1 MTGLEIGFLSVGV
14 IVALI
19 YAGMHVAVALSLV
32 SFASVWLQNGD
43 PWLAAKLLTLAASDG
58 VADQTFAVIPL
69 FVMMGLIMSASDVG
83 RDAYDV
89 GDHFLRRIRGGL
101 GLATVSSNA
110 VFAAVTGVSIASAA
124 VFTRVAV
131 PEMLRLGYSP
141 RFAVGTVAGSS
152 VLGMLIPPSILLIIY
167 AILTEQSIGQMF
179 FAGIGPGIIL
189 SAVYCGG
196 IVAMAYLVPAF
207 VFDQTGRFATPDGV
221 AVAGGGP
228 VGVDLPP
235 SRRSGREIVAKSAPI
250 VGLIGIVLGGIYGGI
265 FTPTEA
271 GAVGTLAALLL
282 AVVRRKLSLGAF
294 WGVLKETGHLT
305 AAVCFLVIAATMYTR
320 SLGLAGVPIEIGA
333 MVQTATESFLVV
345 ILVYVLVILFLGT
358 IIDSVSII
366 LIMVPLFL
374 PVMQGFGADPIWFGI
389 ITVIAVEV
397 GLLTPPLGMACFVIK
412 GCLQDER
419 ITLGDVF
426 MGAAP
431 FALMMIFVLALL
443 TAWPDLVYIDR
454 WFG

>member
-1 MTGLEIGFLSVGV
+1 MTGLELGLISVGV

-32 SFASVWLQNGD
+32 SFISVWVQNGD
-43 PWLAAKLLTLAASDG
+43 PVLAAKLLTLAAADG

-101 GLATVSSNA
+101 GLATVGSNA

-167 AILTEQSIGQMF
+167 AILTEQSIGMMF
-179 FAGIGPGIIL
+179 FAGIGPGILL
-189 SAVYCGG
+189 SGVYCLG
-196 IVAMAYLVPAF
+196 ILAMAYLTPSF
-207 VFDQTGRFATPDGV
+207 VFDQTGRFATPEGEVERTAYLANLDPPKRT
-221 AVAGGGP
+221 AGEILGKS
-228 VGVDLPP
+228 LP
-235 SRRSGREIVAKSAPI
+235 IL
-250 VGLIGIVLGGIYGGI
+250 GLITIVLGGIYGGV

-271 GAVGTLAALLL
+271 GAVGALAALIL
-282 AVVRRKLSLGAF
+282 AVARRKLSLAGF
-294 WGVLKETGHLT
+294 WDVVKETGHLT

-320 SLGLAGVPIEIGA
+320 SLGLAGVPVEIGQL
-333 MVQTATESFLVV
+333 VQTATDNFLVV
-345 ILVYVLVILFLGT
+345 ILIYVLVILFLGT

-374 PVMQGFGADPIWFGI
+374 PVMNSFGADPIWFGI
-389 ITVIAVEV
+389 LTVIAVEV

-412 GCLQDER
+412 GCLDDDR

-426 MGAAP
+426 LGAAP
-431 FALMMIFVLALL
+431 FALMMVFVLGLL
-443 TAWPDLVYIDR
+443 TAWPDLVYINR

>member
-1 MTGLEIGFLSVGV
+1 MTGLELGLISVVV

-32 SFASVWLQNGD
+32 SFASVWIQNGS
-43 PWLAAKLLTLAASDG
+43 PMLAAQLLTLAAADG

-89 GDHFLRRIRGGL
+89 ADFFLRRIRGGL

-167 AILTEQSIGQMF
+167 AILTEQSIGMMF

-189 SAVYCGG
+189 SGVYCAG
-196 IVAMAYLVPAF
+196 IIGMAYVFPAF
-207 VFDQTGRFATPDGV
+207 VFDRTGRFATPDGTVVEGGFSPQDIPPPQRTV
-221 AVAGGGP
+221 A
-228 VGVDLPP
+228 
-235 SRRSGREIVAKSAPI
+235 EIIAKSAPLI
-250 VGLIGIVLGGIYGGI
+250 GLIGIVLGGIYGGI

-271 GAVGTLAALLL
+271 GAVGTLAALVL
-282 AVVRRKLSLGAF
+282 AVLRRKLTLADF

-320 SLGLAGVPIEIGA
+320 SLGLAGVPMEIGA
-333 MVQTATESFLVV
+333 LVQTATDNFLLV

-374 PVMQGFGADPIWFGI
+374 PVMNSFGADPIWFGI
-389 ITVIAVEV
+389 LTVIAVEV

-412 GCLQDER
+412 GCLEDER

-426 MGAAP
+426 YGAAP

-443 TAWPDLVYIDR
+443 TAWPDLVYINR

>member
-1 MTGLEIGFLSVGV
+1 MTGLEIGLISVGV

-19 YAGMHVAVALSLV
+19 YAGMHVAIALSLV
-32 SFASVWLQNGD
+32 SFVSVALQRGDAVLAS
-43 PWLAAKLLTLAASDG
+43 KLLTLAAADG

-69 FVMMGLIMSASDVG
+69 FVLMGLIMSASDVG

-89 GDHFLRRIRGGL
+89 ADHFLRRIRGGL

-167 AILTEQSIGQMF
+167 AILTEQSIGLMF
-179 FAGIGPGIIL
+179 FAGIGPGLLL
-189 SAVYCGG
+189 SGVYCAG
-196 IVAMAYLVPAF
+196 IVGMAYLTPRF
-207 VFDQTGRFATPDGV
+207 VYDTTGRFSDPD
-221 AVAGGGP
+221 AMES
-228 VGVDLPP
+228 PP
-235 SRRSGREIVAKSAPI
+235 DRSALELLGKIAPI
-250 VGLIGIVLGGIYGGI
+250 MALVVIVLGGIYGGI

-271 GAVGTLAALLL
+271 GAIGAAAALIL
-282 AVVRRKLSLGAF
+282 AIARRKLTLLKF
-294 WGVLKETGHLT
+294 WGVLKETGHIT

-320 SLGLAGVPIEIGA
+320 SLGIAGVPDEIGN
-333 MVQTATESFLVV
+333 MVRTATDNFVV
-345 ILVYVLVILFLGT
+345 VLLIYILVILFLGT
-358 IIDSVSII
+358 IIDSVSIL

-374 PVMQGFGADPIWFGI
+374 PIMQGFGADPIWFGI
-389 ITVIAVEV
+389 LTVIAVEV

-412 GCLQDER
+412 GCIDDPR

-426 MGAAP
+426 IGALP
-431 FALMMIFVLALL
+431 FAGMMILVLVML
-443 TAWPDLVYIDR
+443 TIWPDLVYIDR

>member
-1 MTGLEIGFLSVGV
+1 MTGLEIGLISVGV
-14 IVALI
+14 IVLLI
-19 YAGMHVAVALSLV
+19 YSGMHVAVALSLV
-32 SFASVWLQNGD
+32 SFLSVWVQNGD
-43 PWLAAKLLTLAASDG
+43 PLLAAKLLTLAAAEG

-83 RDAYDV
+83 RDSYDV
-89 GDHFLRRIRGGL
+89 GDYFLRRIRGGL
-101 GLATVSSNA
+101 GIATVGSNA

-167 AILTEQSIGQMF
+167 AILTEQSIGMMF

-189 SAVYCGG
+189 STVYCVG
-196 IVAMAYLVPAF
+196 IVLMAYLTPSF
-207 VFDQTGRFATPDGV
+207 VFDKTGRFSSTESEASGTWVSPQDIPAPQRSV
-221 AVAGGGP
+221 AEIAGKS
-228 VGVDLPP
+228 LP
-235 SRRSGREIVAKSAPI
+235 IL
-250 VGLIGIVLGGIYGGI
+250 GLIAIVLGGIYGGI

-271 GAVGTLAALLL
+271 GAVGALAALIL
-282 AVVRRKLSLGAF
+282 AVARRKLTLAQF
-294 WGVLKETGHLT
+294 WDVVKETGHLT

-320 SLGLAGVPIEIGA
+320 SLGLAGVPVEIGNL
-333 MVQTATESFLVV
+333 VQTATDNFL
-345 ILVYVLVILFLGT
+345 LVLLMYILVILFLGT
-358 IIDSVSII
+358 IIDSVSIL

-374 PVMQGFGADPIWFGI
+374 PIMQAFGADPIWFGI
-389 ITVIAVEV
+389 ITVVAVEV

-412 GCLQDER
+412 GCLEDDR

-426 MGAAP
+426 WGAAP
-431 FALMMIFVLALL
+431 FALMMVFVLGLL
-443 TAWPDLVYIDR
+443 TALPDLVYVNR

>member
-1 MTGLEIGFLSVGV
+1 MTGLELGLISVGV

-19 YAGMHVAVALSLV
+19 YTGMHVAVALSLV
-32 SFASVWLQNGD
+32 SFASVWIQNGD
-43 PWLAAKLLTLAASDG
+43 PVLAAKLLTLAAADG
-58 VADQTFAVIPL
+58 IADQTFAVIPL

-89 GDHFLRRIRGGL
+89 GDYFLRRIRGGL
-101 GLATVSSNA
+101 GLATVGSNA

-152 VLGMLIPPSILLIIY
+152 VLGMLIPPSILLIIF
-167 AILTEQSIGQMF
+167 AILTEQSIGLMF

-189 SAVYCGG
+189 SVVYCLG
-196 IVAMAYLVPAF
+196 IVAMAYLTPSF
-207 VFDQTGRFATPDGV
+207 VFDQAGRFATPDGTTV
-221 AVAGGGP
+221 GAGPMPQDMTPPDRTPGEIASKS
-228 VGVDLPP
+228 LPL
-235 SRRSGREIVAKSAPI
+235 I
-250 VGLIGIVLGGIYGGI
+250 GLITIVLGGIYGGV

-271 GAVGTLAALLL
+271 GAIGTLAALIL
-282 AVVRRKLSLGAF
+282 AVARRKLSLAEF

-320 SLGLAGVPIEIGA
+320 SLGLAGVPVEIGGL
-333 MVQTATESFLVV
+333 VQTATDDFLMV
-345 ILVYVLVILFLGT
+345 ILIYILVILFLGT

-374 PVMQGFGADPIWFGI
+374 PVMNSFGADPIWFGI

-412 GCLQDER
+412 GCLEDDR

-426 MGAAP
+426 LGAAP
-431 FALMMIFVLALL
+431 FALMMVFVLALL

>member
-1 MTGLEIGFLSVGV
+1 MTGLEIGFLSVAV
-14 IVALI
+14 IVTLI
-19 YAGMHVAVALSLV
+19 YSGMHVAIALSLV
-32 SFASVWLQNGD
+32 SFLSVWLQNGD
-43 PWLAAKLLTLAASDG
+43 AGLAATLLTLAAADG

-89 GDHFLRRIRGGL
+89 GDYFLRRLRGGL
-101 GLATVSSNA
+101 GLATVGSNA

-167 AILTEQSIGQMF
+167 AILTEQSIGLMF

-189 SAVYCGG
+189 SVTYCLG
-196 IVAMAYLVPAF
+196 IIAMAYAIPSF
-207 VFDQTGRFATPDGV
+207 VFD
-221 AVAGGGP
+221 
-228 VGVDLPP
+228 
-235 SRRSGREIVAKSAPI
+235 RSGRFTSAEFSAAGLLPHEVEQAHRSGAEIAGKSLPI
-250 VGLIGIVLGGIYGGI
+250 LGLITIVLGGIYGGI

-271 GAVGTLAALLL
+271 GAVGTLAALVL
-282 AVVRRKLSLGAF
+282 AVARRKLTLGDF
-294 WGVLKETGHLT
+294 WGVLKDTGHLT
-305 AAVCFLVIAATMYTR
+305 AAVCLLVIAATMYTR
-320 SLGLAGVPIEIGA
+320 SLGLAGVPVEIGN
-333 MVQTATESFLVV
+333 MVQTATDNFLVV
-345 ILVYVLVILFLGT
+345 ILIYLLIILFLGT

-389 ITVIAVEV
+389 LTVIAVEV

-412 GCLQDER
+412 GCLEDQR

-426 MGAAP
+426 WGAAP
-431 FALMMIFVLALL
+431 FAVMMILVLGLL
-443 TAWPDLVYIDR
+443 TAWPDLVYINR

>member
-1 MTGLEIGFLSVGV
+1 MTGLEIGLISVVV

-19 YAGMHVAVALSLV
+19 YAGMHVAIALSLV
-32 SFASVWLQNGD
+32 SFLSVALQRGDAVLAS
-43 PWLAAKLLTLAASDG
+43 KLLTLAAADG

-69 FVMMGLIMSASDVG
+69 FVLMGLIMSASDVG

-89 GDHFLRRIRGGL
+89 ADHFLRRIRGGL

-167 AILTEQSIGQMF
+167 AILTEQSIGLMF
-179 FAGIGPGIIL
+179 FAGIGPGLLL
-189 SAVYCGG
+189 SGVYCAG
-196 IVAMAYLVPAF
+196 IIGMAYLIPRF
-207 VFDQTGRFATPDGV
+207 VYDTTGRFSDPAATETPPERG
-221 AVAGGGP
+221 AGELLGK
-228 VGVDLPP
+228 
-235 SRRSGREIVAKSAPI
+235 IAPI
-250 VGLIGIVLGGIYGGI
+250 LALVVIVLGGIYGGI

-271 GAVGTLAALLL
+271 GAVGAAAALIL
-282 AVVRRKLSLGAF
+282 AVARRKLTLNEF
-294 WGVLKETGHLT
+294 WGVLKETGHIT
-305 AAVCFLVIAATMYTR
+305 ASVCFLVIAATMYTR
-320 SLGLAGVPIEIGA
+320 SLGLAGVPIEIGN
-333 MVQTATESFLVV
+333 MVRTATDSFV
-345 ILVYVLVILFLGT
+345 IVLLIYIAVILFLGT
-358 IIDSVSII
+358 IIDSVSIL

-374 PVMQGFGADPIWFGI
+374 PIMQGFGADPIWFGI
-389 ITVIAVEV
+389 ITVVAVEV

-412 GCLQDER
+412 GCIEDPR

-426 MGAAP
+426 LGALP
-431 FALMMIFVLALL
+431 FAGMMIFVLALL
-443 TAWPDLVYIDR
+443 TLWPDLVYIDR